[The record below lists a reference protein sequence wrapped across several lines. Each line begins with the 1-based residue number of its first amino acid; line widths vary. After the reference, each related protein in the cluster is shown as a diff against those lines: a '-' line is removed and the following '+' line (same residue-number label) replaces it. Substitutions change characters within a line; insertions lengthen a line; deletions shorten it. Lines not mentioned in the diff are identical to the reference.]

1 MYNKFNRTRQG
12 YVFRNILKLAG
23 RFFVGWSMNYNKLYA
38 IFRLTLPHSK
48 PRHLR
53 TNMNVHQP
61 DMLYNSL
68 VMLLHFLDVIQP
80 GHARRKELLA
90 LLDQYQVATEA
101 MGFPTHWR
109 TLPIWR
115 VN

>member
-1 MYNKFNRTRQG
+1 
-12 YVFRNILKLAG
+12 
-23 RFFVGWSMNYNKLYA
+23 MNYNKLYA
-38 IFRLTLPHSK
+38 IFRLPLPQNK
-48 PRHLR
+48 PRLLR
-53 TNMNVHQP
+53 ADMNVRQP

-68 VMLLHFLDVIQP
+68 VMLLHSVGVIQP
-80 GHARRKELLA
+80 GHAWRKELLA

>member
-1 MYNKFNRTRQG
+1 
-12 YVFRNILKLAG
+12 
-23 RFFVGWSMNYNKLYA
+23 MNYNKLYA
-38 IFRLTLPHSK
+38 IFRLPLPQNK
-48 PRHLR
+48 PRLLR
-53 TNMNVHQP
+53 ADMNVRQP

-80 GHARRKELLA
+80 GHAWRKELLA